1 MRFAQ
6 ILNGKVHWIFE
17 FETQPQFAPN
27 IQIIDITNF
36 DPQPEEGWLWDPVEG
51 RAIPP
56 LKPDTMPEI
65 RKRRNQ
71 LLAESDWTQLPD
83 TALTIEQK
91 TAWAVYRQQLRD
103 FPAICDP
110 NNPIWPVPPLN

>member
-17 FETQPQFAPN
+17 SETQPQFAPN

-36 DPQPEEGWLWDPVEG
+36 DPQPEEGWLWDLVEG

-56 LKPDTMPEI
+56 LKPDPMPEI

-71 LLAESDWTQLPD
+71 LLAESDWTQIPD
-83 TALTIEQK
+83 VALTIEQK

-110 NNPIWPVPPLN
+110 FNPVWPIPPI